1 MALEGRD
8 LQTRLTYPLVMLEP
22 HNKPTDRL
30 LLCSPIFQMK
40 KLTDE
45 ETDVQ
50 REAMT
55 HRVYCMNRSTR
66 ICAQTICLLAQRSSV
81 PHREAD

>member
-1 MALEGRD
+1 MALEGQD

-40 KLTDE
+40 KLTF
-45 ETDVQ
+45 
-50 REAMT
+50 RE
-55 HRVYCMNRSTR
+55 R
-66 ICAQTICLLAQRSSV
+66 
-81 PHREAD
+81 P